1 MSGEENIGGPCDS
14 MHKEIKNNNKQLFL
28 YPDGDANANQIPME
42 ESHTERGSL
51 IPPLLSHSSTQERI
65 IIWGTHARSED
76 PELEEFEL
84 LECQEMEAFLTEREV
99 RDHDTSKDCAKKNF
113 CQRQSALIC
122 LDPASDL
129 GKTDQNANH
138 SEDIDVEQSTQPL
151 DLRTSASRSGGW
163 RSLRETRSNSESNV
177 FVPTF
182 STVSNL
188 SGSLA
193 SALDSAGH
201 TQCPSSLP
209 SKPTSEKCQ
218 FQQPATNK
226 SLILST
232 QSKDQPRK
240 RDQNHSSTVLP
251 QDPTHEH
258 RSSTENGDCL
268 TDRHCWSTDKG
279 YNRQENVL
287 SSKFQRNIERVPP
300 SCRQLVRPLSP
311 GMEPKLTSGH
321 PAYKDTPRGDRLS
334 PSSERGPKNSIHQPD
349 LKDPMQINS
358 NAQSLSSGSGIQSS
372 QTSTKVGSTIRRQ
385 GSAENAAS
393 PLDRKSHLSRR
404 AYSSPTR
411 PSTPPS
417 PKSTGSP
424 QRRPPVSP
432 GRSRVPTRGPQLGY
446 GASQGY
452 GFGLRPPVKTTINT
466 NVQNPVPQQSS
477 TVTSSPPKCPPKPKS
492 VRPKIITYIRK
503 SPQMKPQATDSP
515 YEVSALPTKLSNS
528 TSSPNPKTPADEAP
542 GTPVLSASNLL
553 YDKYRQE
560 LQKARYISP
569 ESMVSGTKL
578 SSHTMPHKAI
588 GRTNNFYG
596 SLGNKYLPAAIASGS
611 KDLSES
617 QTVTQETGG
626 FLQPPR
632 TLRPQLG
639 VGAVSKSPSTAA
651 AAAAKSRIFTVQK
664 SPLALSQP
672 VQAVTPSVTAQ
683 ATSLVTP
690 SSQSPPE
697 ASDQW
702 KAPSAGLAVKSLL
715 PKPAP
720 SGLRP
725 PGYSRL
731 PAARLAA
738 FGFVRS
744 SSVSSV
750 SSNHSTDSTRS
761 DPCRPSHRPGSVSDD
776 PPFHRVITASCG
788 EGQRVPCRSSPQP
801 PSTPVPTRRPLLPP
815 PPGSPVGS
823 RKDFQ
828 KTTEGSHSALSS
840 PKRLAVVSPKPQS
853 PVLQRQRAAAAR
865 VPGVPGG
872 SGVPVTGHSISPGS
886 EKKKE
891 EAQRKEKERE
901 EQEKRE
907 EEVLRLQAQCK
918 EQNGQLLALRAELK
932 RTMLGL
938 DVLAICTQHFC
949 LKSENAEQKEKE
961 LSLELSRIQEE
972 VACTAARWKLLQKEK
987 SALEQSFEL
996 QLKELQEQQEA
1007 ELATLEEELRTRH
1020 ASDTDHLRAEHQSHV
1035 EELRTQQQEQIE
1047 ELTAQH
1053 ESALEDL
1060 RSMHNMTMASLQEEH
1075 ARTMRDLRKAHEK
1088 QKATLEN
1095 DFEKHKLSL
1104 QDQVD
1109 MLTFQNRA
1117 LQDKAKRFEEALR
1130 KSADE
1135 QILDALA
1142 PYQHIEQ
1149 DLKSLKEVLEMK
1161 NQQIHDQE
1169 RKICHLEKV
1178 QAQKNIYLEE
1188 KVQVLQQQNE
1198 DLKARIDRNVALSRQ
1213 LSEENA
1219 NLQEHVERES
1229 NEKKRLSRNNE
1240 ELLWLLQ
1247 TSPHLSPSSSPS
1259 HRVFFPG
1266 FENPPYPGSP
1276 SPGTPTHSYSPGP
1289 CTPSHKVGS
1298 PGPGTPTHR
1307 ASPAARSSPARV
1319 PNANT
1324 LPR

>member
-1 MSGEENIGGPCDS
+1 MSEENNIGSPCDS
-14 MHKEIKNNNKQLFL
+14 MHKEIKNNNTQPFV
-28 YPDGDANANQIPME
+28 YTDGDANANQIPME
-42 ESHTERGSL
+42 ENHTEREGL
-51 IPPLLSHSSTQERI
+51 IPPLLSQGSTQERI
-65 IIWGTHARSED
+65 IIWGTHAHSED

-84 LECQEMEAFLTEREV
+84 LECQEMEAFLTERDV
-99 RDHDTSKDCAKKNF
+99 RDHDTSKERTKKDF
-113 CQRQSALIC
+113 CQRHSALTYVDI
-122 LDPASDL
+122 

-138 SEDIDVEQSTQPL
+138 SEDIDLDQSTQPL
-151 DLRTSASRSGGW
+151 DLRTSASRSGG
-163 RSLRETRSNSESNV
+163 RRILRETRSNSESNV

-193 SALDSAGH
+193 SALESAGN
-201 TQCPSSLP
+201 TQCPSSLS
-209 SKPTSEKCQ
+209 SKATSEKCR
-218 FQQPATNK
+218 FQQPSTNK
-226 SLILST
+226 SLMLST
-232 QSKDQPRK
+232 QSKEQPRK
-240 RDQNHSSTVLP
+240 RDQIHSFTILP
-251 QDPTHEH
+251 QDPTHES
-258 RSSTENGDCL
+258 RSSTENGDCV
-268 TDRHCWSTDKG
+268 TDRQCWSTEKS
-279 YNRQENVL
+279 YKPQENVL
-287 SSKFQRNIERVPP
+287 SSKFQRNFERVPP

-321 PAYKDTPRGDRLS
+321 PAYKDNPRGEQPS
-334 PSSERGPKNSIHQPD
+334 PSSDRGPNNSPYHPD
-349 LKDPMQINS
+349 LKDQVQIN
-358 NAQSLSSGSGIQSS
+358 NNNTQSLSSGSGIQAS
-372 QTSTKVGSTIRRQ
+372 QISTKVGTILRRQ
-385 GSAENAAS
+385 GSAENTAS
-393 PLDRKSHLSRR
+393 ALDRKSLLSRR

-411 PSTPPS
+411 PSTISS

-424 QRRPPVSP
+424 QRQTPNSP

-446 GASQGY
+446 GVSQGY
-452 GFGLRPPVKTTINT
+452 GSSLRTPVKTTINM

-477 TVTSSPPKCPPKPKS
+477 TATTSPPKCPPKPKS

-503 SPQMKPQATDSP
+503 SPQIKPQATDSL
-515 YEVSALPTKLSNS
+515 YEVSSLPTKLSTS
-528 TSSPNPKTPADEAP
+528 TSSPTPKAPAEDPP
-542 GTPVLSASNLL
+542 GAPVLSASNILF
-553 YDKYRQE
+553 DKYRQE
-560 LQKARYISP
+560 LQKARYMSP
-569 ESMVSGTKL
+569 EAAVSGTKP
-578 SSHTMPHKAI
+578 SSHTMPNKAI

-596 SLGNKYLPAAIASGS
+596 SLGNRYVPAAVRNFHTNNPISSGA
-611 KDLSES
+611 KDLPES

-626 FLQPPR
+626 LIQPPR

-639 VGAVSKSPSTAA
+639 VGAVNKSQS
-651 AAAAKSRIFTVQK
+651 AAAAKSRIFTAQK

-690 SSQSPPE
+690 STQSPPE
-697 ASDQW
+697 S
-702 KAPSAGLAVKSLL
+702 SELGVKSLL
-715 PKPAP
+715 PKPAA

-744 SSVSSV
+744 SSVSSA

-761 DPCRPSHRPGSVSDD
+761 DPCRPAHRPGSVTDD

-828 KTTEGSHSALSS
+828 KTSEGSHSALSS

-872 SGVPVTGHSISPGS
+872 SSVPVTGRSVSPS
-886 EKKKE
+886 LEKKKE

-907 EEVLRLQAQCK
+907 EEVLQLQSQCK
-918 EQNGQLLALRAELK
+918 EQNEQLLALRAELK
-932 RTMLGL
+932 KTMLSL
-938 DVLAICTQHFC
+938 DVLAICSQHFC

-961 LSLELSRIQEE
+961 LSLELCQIQEE
-972 VACTAARWKLLQKEK
+972 VVCTATRWELLQQEK
-987 SALEQSFEL
+987 SALEQSFNL

-1053 ESALEDL
+1053 ESTLDDL
-1060 RSMHNMTMASLQEEH
+1060 RTMHNMTMSSLQEEH
-1075 ARTMRDLRKAHEK
+1075 ARAMRDLRKAHEK
-1088 QKATLEN
+1088 QKATLQN
-1095 DFEKHKLSL
+1095 DFETHKRAL

-1198 DLKARIDRNVALSRQ
+1198 DLKARIDCKVALSRQ

-1259 HRVFFPG
+1259 HRVFFAG
-1266 FENPPYPGSP
+1266 FDNPPFPGSP
-1276 SPGTPTHSYSPGP
+1276 SPGTPTHSYSSGP
-1289 CTPSHKVGS
+1289 CTPAHKVNS

-1307 ASPAARSSPARV
+1307 ASPSARSSPARV
-1319 PNANT
+1319 PNAKT
-1324 LPR
+1324 LSR

>member
-1 MSGEENIGGPCDS
+1 
-14 MHKEIKNNNKQLFL
+14 MHKEIKNNNKQTL
-28 YPDGDANANQIPME
+28 YSDGDANANQIPME
-42 ESHTERGSL
+42 ESHTDRGSL
-51 IPPLLSHSSTQERI
+51 IPPLLSHNSTQERI
-65 IIWGTHARSED
+65 IIWGTHARSKD

-84 LECQEMEAFLTEREV
+84 LECQEMEAFLTVREV
-99 RDHDTSKDCAKKNF
+99 RDNDTSKEGAKKDF
-113 CQRQSALIC
+113 CQRQSALAC
-122 LDPASDL
+122 KDPVCDLD
-129 GKTDQNANH
+129 KTDQNANH
-138 SEDIDVEQSTQPL
+138 SEDIDVDQSSQPL
-151 DLRTSASRSGGW
+151 DLRTSASRSGGR
-163 RSLRETRSNSESNV
+163 RSLKETRSNSDSNV
-177 FVPTF
+177 FVPSF

-201 TQCPSSLP
+201 KQCPPLP
-209 SKPTSEKCQ
+209 SKPTSDKCR
-218 FQQPATNK
+218 FQQAVTNK

-232 QSKDQPRK
+232 QSKEQPSK
-240 RDQNHSSTVLP
+240 RGQNHSSMIMP

-258 RSSTENGDCL
+258 RSNTENGDCL
-268 TDRHCWSTDKG
+268 TDKPCWSTDKG
-279 YNRQENVL
+279 YNKQENVL

-321 PAYKDTPRGDRLS
+321 PAYKDTNQGDQPS
-334 PSSERGPKNSIHQPD
+334 PSSGRGRKSSSHQPD
-349 LKDPMQINS
+349 LKDPVQITS
-358 NAQSLSSGSGIQSS
+358 NAQSQSSGLGIQSS
-372 QTSTKVGSTIRRQ
+372 QTSAKVGNTLQRQ
-385 GSAENAAS
+385 GSAENAPGA
-393 PLDRKSHLSRR
+393 LERKSYLSRR

-411 PSTPPS
+411 PATPPS

-424 QRRPPVSP
+424 QRRPPMSP
-432 GRSRVPTRGPQLGY
+432 GRSRVATRGPQLGY

-452 GFGLRPPVKTTINT
+452 GFGLRPPVKTTINV
-466 NVQNPVPQQSS
+466 NVQNSVPQQSS
-477 TVTSSPPKCPPKPKS
+477 TVSYSPPKCPPKPKS
-492 VRPKIITYIRK
+492 VRPKIITYVRK
-503 SPQMKPQATDSP
+503 NPQMKPQANDSP
-515 YEVSALPTKLSNS
+515 YEVSSLPTKLSTS
-528 TSSPNPKTPADEAP
+528 TSPSNPKTPADEPP
-542 GTPVLSASNLL
+542 GAPVLSASNLL

-560 LQKARYISP
+560 LQKSRYISP
-569 ESMVSGTKL
+569 EALVSGTNL
-578 SSHTMPHKAI
+578 SSYTMPHKAT

-596 SLGNKYLPAAIASGS
+596 SLGNKYLPTVASGS
-611 KDLSES
+611 KDQTES

-626 FLQPPR
+626 YLQPPR

-639 VGAVSKSPSTAA
+639 VGAVNKSPS
-651 AAAAKSRIFTVQK
+651 AAAAKSRVFTPQK

-683 ATSLVTP
+683 ATSSVTP
-690 SSQSPPE
+690 STQSPPE

-750 SSNHSTDSTRS
+750 SSNNSADSTQS
-761 DPCRPSHRPGSVSDD
+761 EPCRPAHRPGSITED
-776 PPFHRVITASCG
+776 PPFHRVISASCG
-788 EGQRVPCRSSPQP
+788 EGPRVPFRSSPQP

-828 KTTEGSHSALSS
+828 KTSEGSHSVLSS

-853 PVLQRQRAAAAR
+853 PVLQRPRAAAR
-865 VPGVPGG
+865 VPGLPGNTG
-872 SGVPVTGHSISPGS
+872 LPVTRRSISPGS

-891 EAQRKEKERE
+891 EAKRKEKEIE
-901 EQEKRE
+901 EQKTRA
-907 EEVLRLQAQCK
+907 EEVLQLQTQCK
-918 EQNGQLLALRAELK
+918 EQNGLLLALRAELK
-932 RTMLGL
+932 RTVLGL
-938 DVLAICTQHFC
+938 DILAICTQHFC

-961 LSLELSRIQEE
+961 LFRELSQIQEE
-972 VACTAARWKLLQKEK
+972 VACTAAQWKLLQQEK
-987 SALEQSFEL
+987 TALEQSFVL

-1007 ELATLEEELRTRH
+1007 ELATLEEELRTQH
-1020 ASDTDHLRAEHQSHV
+1020 ASDTDHLTAEHQSNV

-1053 ESALEDL
+1053 ESDLEDL
-1060 RSMHNMTMASLQEEH
+1060 RTMHNLTMARLQEEH
-1075 ARTMRDLRKAHEK
+1075 ARTMRDLRKIHEK
-1088 QKATLEN
+1088 KTATLEN

-1149 DLKSLKEVLEMK
+1149 DLRSLKEVLEMK

-1198 DLKARIDRNVALSRQ
+1198 DLKARIDRNVAMSRQ

-1219 NLQEHVERES
+1219 NLHEHVERES

-1259 HRVFFPG
+1259 HKVFFPG
-1266 FENPPYPGSP
+1266 FDNPPFPGSP

-1289 CTPSHKVGS
+1289 STPAHKVSS
-1298 PGPGTPTHR
+1298 PSPGTPTHR
-1307 ASPAARSSPARV
+1307 ALPATRSSPARV

>member
-1 MSGEENIGGPCDS
+1 MSGEKNIGGPCYS
-14 MHKEIKNNNKQLFL
+14 MHKEIKNNNKQPFL
-28 YPDGDANANQIPME
+28 YPIGDANANQIPME
-42 ESHTERGSL
+42 ESHTERSSL

-65 IIWGTHARSED
+65 IIWGTHAHSED

-84 LECQEMEAFLTEREV
+84 LECQEMEAFLTDREV
-99 RDHDTSKDCAKKNF
+99 RDHDTSKEGAKKDF
-113 CQRQSALIC
+113 CQRQSVLTC

-129 GKTDQNANH
+129 GKQDQNANH
-138 SEDIDVEQSTQPL
+138 SEDIDADQSTQPL
-151 DLRTSASRSGGW
+151 DLRTSASRSGGR
-163 RSLRETRSNSESNV
+163 RSLRETRSNSENNV

-201 TQCPSSLP
+201 TQYPSSLP
-209 SKPTSEKCQ
+209 SKPTSEKCR

-232 QSKDQPRK
+232 QSKEQPRK
-240 RDQNHSSTVLP
+240 RDQNHSFTVLP
-251 QDPTHEH
+251 QDTTHER
-258 RSSTENGDCL
+258 RSSTEHGDCL
-268 TDRHCWSTDKG
+268 TDRQCWSTA
-279 YNRQENVL
+279 YNRQVNVL

-300 SCRQLVRPLSP
+300 SCRQLVHPLSP

-321 PAYKDTPRGDRLS
+321 AYKDTNQGERPS
-334 PSSERGPKNSIHQPD
+334 PSSDRGPKNSNHQPD
-349 LKDPMQINS
+349 LKDPVQINS
-358 NAQSLSSGSGIQSS
+358 SAQTLISGSGIQPS
-372 QTSTKVGSTIRRQ
+372 QTSTKVCSILRRQ

-393 PLDRKSHLSRR
+393 SLDRKSHLSRR

-424 QRRPPVSP
+424 QRHPPMSP
-432 GRSRVPTRGPQLGY
+432 GRSRMPTRGPQLGY

-452 GFGLRPPVKTTINT
+452 GFGLRPPVKTTINM
-466 NVQNPVPQQSS
+466 NVQNPLPQQSS

-515 YEVSALPTKLSNS
+515 YEVSSLPTKPSTP
-528 TSSPNPKTPADEAP
+528 TSSPNPKTPAEETP
-542 GTPVLSASNLL
+542 GAPVLSASNQLF
-553 YDKYRQE
+553 DKYRQE

-569 ESMVSGTKL
+569 ETVVSGTKP
-578 SSHTMPHKAI
+578 SSHTISHKAI
-588 GRTNNFYG
+588 GKTNNFYG
-596 SLGNKYLPAAIASGS
+596 SVGNKYSPAVIASGA

-617 QTVTQETGG
+617 QTVTQETEG
-626 FLQPPR
+626 FLQAPR

-639 VGAVSKSPSTAA
+639 VGAVSKSPSN
-651 AAAAKSRIFTVQK
+651 AAAKSRIFTAQK

-690 SSQSPPE
+690 SPQSQPE
-697 ASDQW
+697 APDQW

-715 PKPAP
+715 PKPAS

-750 SSNHSTDSTRS
+750 SCNHSTDSTRS
-761 DPCRPSHRPGSVSDD
+761 DPCRPTHRPGSVTDD

-823 RKDFQ
+823 CKDFQ
-828 KTTEGSHSALSS
+828 KISEGSHSVLSS

-853 PVLQRQRAAAAR
+853 PVLQRQRVAAAR

-872 SGVPVTGHSISPGS
+872 SSVPVAGRSVSPGS

-907 EEVLRLQAQCK
+907 EEVLQLQTQCK

-949 LKSENAEQKEKE
+949 LKSENNEQKKKD
-961 LSLELSRIQEE
+961 LSLELSQIQEE
-972 VACTAARWKLLQKEK
+972 VACTAARWKLLQQEK
-987 SALEQSFEL
+987 ATLEHSFEL

-1053 ESALEDL
+1053 ESALDDL
-1060 RSMHNMTMASLQEEH
+1060 RTMHNMTMAGLQEEH

-1095 DFEKHKLSL
+1095 DFEKNKLSL

-1219 NLQEHVERES
+1219 NLQENVERES

-1266 FENPPYPGSP
+1266 FDNPPYPGSP

-1289 CTPSHKVGS
+1289 CTPAHKVGS

-1307 ASPAARSSPARV
+1307 TSPAARSSPARV

>member
-1 MSGEENIGGPCDS
+1 MSKEENIKGPSDS
-14 MHKEIKNNNKQLFL
+14 MHKEIKNNNKQPFL

-84 LECQEMEAFLTEREV
+84 LECQEMEAFVTEREV
-99 RDHDTSKDCAKKNF
+99 RGHNTSIEGEKKIF
-113 CQRQSALIC
+113 CQRQSTLTC
-122 LDPASDL
+122 SHVS
-129 GKTDQNANH
+129 KTDQNANH
-138 SEDIDVEQSTQPL
+138 SEDIDADQSTQPL
-151 DLRTSASRSGGW
+151 DLRTSASRSGEQ
-163 RSLRETRSNSESNV
+163 RSLRETRSNSENNV

-182 STVSNL
+182 SAVSNL

-218 FQQPATNK
+218 FQQPVTNK
-226 SLILST
+226 SLILFT
-232 QSKDQPRK
+232 QSKEQLRK
-240 RDQNHSSTVLP
+240 RNQNHSPNVLP
-251 QDPTHEH
+251 QEPTHE
-258 RSSTENGDCL
+258 RRLSIENGNSL
-268 TDRHCWSTDKG
+268 TDRQCWSTNKG
-279 YNRQENVL
+279 YNREENVL
-287 SSKFQRNIERVPP
+287 SAKFQRNFERVPP

-321 PAYKDTPRGDRLS
+321 PAYKDTLQGERSS
-334 PSSERGPKNSIHQPD
+334 PSSDLKGPKNSSHQPD
-349 LKDPMQINS
+349 LKDPVQINN
-358 NAQSLSSGSGIQSS
+358 NAPSLSSCLGMQSS
-372 QTSTKVGSTIRRQ
+372 QTSTKAGSILRRQ
-385 GSAENAAS
+385 GSAENAG
-393 PLDRKSHLSRR
+393 PLDKKSPLSRR
-404 AYSSPTR
+404 TYSSPTR

-424 QRRPPVSP
+424 QRRPPISP
-432 GRSRVPTRGPQLGY
+432 GRSRVPSRGPQLGY

-466 NVQNPVPQQSS
+466 NVQTPVPQQSS
-477 TVTSSPPKCPPKPKS
+477 NVTSSPPKCPPKPKS

-515 YEVSALPTKLSNS
+515 YEVSSLPTKLSNS
-528 TSSPNPKTPADEAP
+528 TSSPNVKTPAVESA
-542 GTPVLSASNLL
+542 GAPVLSASNLL
-553 YDKYRQE
+553 YEKYRQE
-560 LQKARYISP
+560 LQKVRNISP
-569 ESMVSGTKL
+569 DSMVSGPKP
-578 SSHTMPHKAI
+578 SSHTMPHKAV
-588 GRTNNFYG
+588 GRTNNFCG
-596 SLGNKYLPAAIASGS
+596 SLGNKFLTAAIASGA

-617 QTVTQETGG
+617 QTVSQDTGG
-626 FLQPPR
+626 FSHPSR

-639 VGAVSKSPSTAA
+639 VGAVNKSPS
-651 AAAAKSRIFTVQK
+651 AAAKSKIFTAQK

-672 VQAVTPSVTAQ
+672 VQAVTPSVTVQ
-683 ATSLVTP
+683 TTSLVTP
-690 SSQSPPE
+690 STQSPPE
-697 ASDQW
+697 TSDQW
-702 KAPSAGLAVKSLL
+702 KTPSAGLAVKSLL

-725 PGYSRL
+725 PGYSRI

-744 SSVSSV
+744 SSVSSG

-761 DPCRPSHRPGSVSDD
+761 DPCRPTNRPANVSDD

-788 EGQRVPCRSSPQP
+788 EGQKAPSRGNLQP

-828 KTTEGSHSALSS
+828 KSSEGSHSALSS

-853 PVLQRQRAAAAR
+853 PVLQRQRAAAVR

-872 SGVPVTGHSISPGS
+872 PGVPIIGCSGS

-891 EAQRKEKERE
+891 EAERKEKDRK
-901 EQEKRE
+901 EQEKQE
-907 EEVLRLQAQCK
+907 EEILRLQAQCK

-932 RTMLGL
+932 RTVLSL
-938 DVLAICTQHFC
+938 DVLAVCTQHFC

-961 LSLELSRIQEE
+961 LSLELSHIQEE
-972 VACTAARWKLLQKEK
+972 VVRTTARWRMLQQEK
-987 SALEQSFEL
+987 VALEQSFAL

-1060 RSMHNMTMASLQEEH
+1060 RTMHDVTMASLQEEH

-1088 QKATLEN
+1088 QKAALET

-1117 LQDKAKRFEEALR
+1117 LQDKARRFEEALR

-1142 PYQHIEQ
+1142 PYKHIEQ

-1178 QAQKNIYLEE
+1178 AQKNIYLEE
-1188 KVQVLQQQNE
+1188 RVQVLQQQNE
-1198 DLKARIDRNVALSRQ
+1198 DLKARIDRNAAMSRQ

-1266 FENPPYPGSP
+1266 FDNPPFPGSP

-1289 CTPSHKVGS
+1289 CTPVHKLGS

>member
-1 MSGEENIGGPCDS
+1 MSGEESKGGHCNS
-14 MHKEIKNNNKQLFL
+14 MHKEIKNNNKQTL
-28 YPDGDANANQIPME
+28 YSGGDANANQIPME

-51 IPPLLSHSSTQERI
+51 IPPLLSHNSTQERI
-65 IIWGTHARSED
+65 IIWGTHAHSTD

-84 LECQEMEAFLTEREV
+84 LECQEMEAFLTERDM
-99 RDHDTSKDCAKKNF
+99 RDNDTSKVGAKKDF
-113 CQRQSALIC
+113 YQRQSALAC
-122 LDPASDL
+122 LDPVSDL

-138 SEDIDVEQSTQPL
+138 SEDIDIDQSSQPL
-151 DLRTSASRSGGW
+151 DLRTSASRSGGR
-163 RSLRETRSNSESNV
+163 RSLKETRSNSESNV
-177 FVPTF
+177 FVPVF

-201 TQCPSSLP
+201 TQCPPSLP
-209 SKPTSEKCQ
+209 SKPTSEKCR
-218 FQQPATNK
+218 FQQTATNK
-226 SLILST
+226 SLIFST
-232 QSKDQPRK
+232 QSKEQLRK
-240 RDQNHSSTVLP
+240 RDQNHSSTIMP
-251 QDPTHEH
+251 QDPTHE
-258 RSSTENGDCL
+258 RRLSTENGDCM
-268 TDRHCWSTDKG
+268 TDRQCWSTDKG
-279 YNRQENVL
+279 HNKQENVL
-287 SSKFQRNIERVPP
+287 SSKFQRNFERVPP

-321 PAYKDTPRGDRLS
+321 PGYKDTPQGEQPS
-334 PSSERGPKNSIHQPD
+334 PSSGRGPKSSNHQPD
-349 LKDPMQINS
+349 LNDPVQINH
-358 NAQSLSSGSGIQSS
+358 NPQSLSSGSGTQST
-372 QTSTKVGSTIRRQ
+372 QTSTKVGTTLRRQ

-393 PLDRKSHLSRR
+393 ALDRKSHLSRR

-417 PKSTGSP
+417 PKITVSP
-424 QRRPPVSP
+424 QRRPPMSP
-432 GRSRVPTRGPQLGY
+432 GRTRVPTRGPQLGY

-452 GFGLRPPVKTTINT
+452 SFGLRPPVKTTINI

-477 TVTSSPPKCPPKPKS
+477 TVSSSPPKCPPKPKS
-492 VRPKIITYIRK
+492 VRPKIITYVRK

-515 YEVSALPTKLSNS
+515 YEASSLPTKLSTSNS
-528 TSSPNPKTPADEAP
+528 PPNTKTPADEP
-542 GTPVLSASNLL
+542 PVLSASNLL

-560 LQKARYISP
+560 LQKSRYISP
-569 ESMVSGTKL
+569 EAMVSGTKP

-596 SLGNKYLPAAIASGS
+596 SLGNKYLPAAMASGS

-626 FLQPPR
+626 FVQPPR

-639 VGAVSKSPSTAA
+639 VGAVNKSPSAA
-651 AAAAKSRIFTVQK
+651 AAAAKSRVFTPQK

-690 SSQSPPE
+690 STQSPPE

-702 KAPSAGLAVKSLL
+702 KPPTAGLAAKSLL

-750 SSNHSTDSTRS
+750 SSNHSTESTRS
-761 DPCRPSHRPGSVSDD
+761 DPCRPAQRPGGVTED

-828 KTTEGSHSALSS
+828 KTSEGSHSVLSS

-853 PVLQRQRAAAAR
+853 PVLQRQRAAR

-872 SGVPVTGHSISPGS
+872 SGVPVTGRSVSPGS
-886 EKKKE
+886 EKIKE

-907 EEVLRLQAQCK
+907 EEVLRLQTQCK
-918 EQNGQLLALRAELK
+918 EQNGQLLAIRAELK
-932 RTMLGL
+932 RTVLGL
-938 DVLAICTQHFC
+938 DVLAICTKHFC
-949 LKSENAEQKEKE
+949 LKSGNAEQKEKE
-961 LSLELSRIQEE
+961 LSRELSQIQEE
-972 VACTAARWKLLQKEK
+972 LACTVARWKLLQQEK
-987 SALEQSFEL
+987 TALEQSFAL

-1007 ELATLEEELRTRH
+1007 ELASLEEELRTRH

-1060 RSMHNMTMASLQEEH
+1060 RTMHNMTMASLQEEH

-1088 QKATLEN
+1088 QTAALEN

-1178 QAQKNIYLEE
+1178 AQKNIYLEE

-1219 NLQEHVERES
+1219 NLQEHVEKES

-1266 FENPPYPGSP
+1266 FDNPPFPGSP
-1276 SPGTPTHSYSPGP
+1276 SPGTPTHSNSPGP
-1289 CTPSHKVGS
+1289 CTPVHKVGS
-1298 PGPGTPTHR
+1298 PSPGTPTHR
-1307 ASPAARSSPARV
+1307 ALPAARSSPARV